1 MACDKRSVLL
11 TCPLLLRAARREPS
25 DLTIATPAILRPSD
39 TDFDTES
46 FHKLLQHYAT
56 TRSPVPRRR
65 NQTRLGVGGGVV
77 PTSREFAFATIGT
90 QPSSFCIGLGAWKE
104 MLGMPRPILVVTSR
118 YPKEVEDRIDRDY
131 NARRDPNQFPFSQQ
145 KLLSASEGADA
156 LFITPADR
164 LESRFFQKV
173 SSTVKVIATYSV
185 GFEHIDLEAAARRK
199 IQVAYTPGVNSE
211 ATADIAMLLLLGAS
225 RRAYEAQELV
235 RTGTWKPLSPDMLLG
250 WQVGGKVLGILGMGR
265 VGQAV
270 ARRARGFG
278 MKIHYCNASE
288 LPAEIAG
295 DAVCHRDPSDLLRA
309 SQFLSLHAPET
320 PQTRH
325 FLNSKTISLLPPGA
339 IVVNTARGG
348 LVVDDD
354 LIAALKSGWVAAAGL
369 DVFEGEPK
377 LHPEYLSLKNTFLL
391 PHIGSATI
399 ETRTAMGML
408 ALDNVEAVL
417 NGRPAPTLVP
427 SVVGN
432 GLRH

>member
-1 MACDKRSVLL
+1 M
-11 TCPLLLRAARREPS
+11 P
-25 DLTIATPAILRPSD
+25 
-39 TDFDTES
+39 
-46 FHKLLQHYAT
+46 
-56 TRSPVPRRR
+56 
-65 NQTRLGVGGGVV
+65 
-77 PTSREFAFATIGT
+77 
-90 QPSSFCIGLGAWKE
+90 
-104 MLGMPRPILVVTSR
+104 GMTKPILVVTSR
-118 YPKEVEDRIDRDY
+118 YPMEVEDRIDRDY
-131 NARRDPNQFPFSQQ
+131 SARRNPSQLPFSQQ
-145 KLLSASEGADA
+145 ELLSAAEGADA
-156 LFITPADR
+156 LFITLADQ
-164 LESRFFQKV
+164 LDSEFFQKV
-173 SSTVKVIATYSV
+173 SSTVRIIATYSV

-199 IQVAYTPGVNSE
+199 IPIAYTPGVNNE

-235 RTGTWKPLSPDMLLG
+235 RTGAWKPMSPDMLLG

-278 MKIHYCNASE
+278 MKIHYHDRSE

-295 DAVCHRDPSDLLRA
+295 DAVYHKDPSDLLRV

-320 PQTRH
+320 SQTRH
-325 FLNSKTISLLPPGA
+325 FLNAKAIGLLPLGA

-354 LIAALKSGWVAAAGL
+354 LIAALKGGRVAAAGL

-377 LHPEYLSLKNTFLL
+377 LNPEYVSLKNTFLL

-408 ALDNVEAVL
+408 ALDNVDAVL
-417 NGRPAPTLVP
+417 NGRAAPTLVP
-427 SVVGN
+427 DLSWKVA
-432 GLRH
+432 

>member
-1 MACDKRSVLL
+1 MTK
-11 TCPLLLRAARREPS
+11 
-25 DLTIATPAILRPSD
+25 
-39 TDFDTES
+39 
-46 FHKLLQHYAT
+46 
-56 TRSPVPRRR
+56 PV
-65 NQTRLGVGGGVV
+65 
-77 PTSREFAFATIGT
+77 
-90 QPSSFCIGLGAWKE
+90 
-104 MLGMPRPILVVTSR
+104 LVVTSH
-118 YPKEVEDRIDRDY
+118 YPKEIEDRIDRDF
-131 NARRDPNQFPFSQQ
+131 NARRNPNQFPFSQQ
-145 KLLSASEGADA
+145 QLLSAADGADA

-164 LESRFFQKV
+164 LDSGFFEKV
-173 SSTVKVIATYSV
+173 SPTIKIIATYSV

-199 IQVAYTPGVNSE
+199 IPVAYTPGVNQE

-235 RTGTWKPLSPDMLLG
+235 RTGAWRPLSPDKLLG
-250 WQVGGKVLGILGMGR
+250 WQVGGKVLGIFGMGR

-278 MKIHYCNASE
+278 MKIHYCNGSK
-288 LPAEIAG
+288 LPEEIAG
-295 DAVCHRDPSDLLRA
+295 DAIYHENPSDLLRA

-325 FLNSKTISLLPPGA
+325 FLNSKAINLLPPGA

-354 LIAALKSGWVAAAGL
+354 LIAALKSGRIAAAGL
-369 DVFEGEPK
+369 DVYEGEPK
-377 LHPEYLSLKNTFLL
+377 LHPEYISLKNTFLL

-417 NGRPAPTLVP
+417 NGKPAPTVVPGRSLELV
-427 SVVGN
+427 S
-432 GLRH
+432 R

>member
-1 MACDKRSVLL
+1 MD
-11 TCPLLLRAARREPS
+11 
-25 DLTIATPAILRPSD
+25 ILAM
-39 TDFDTES
+39 T
-46 FHKLLQHYAT
+46 K
-56 TRSPVPRRR
+56 
-65 NQTRLGVGGGVV
+65 
-77 PTSREFAFATIGT
+77 
-90 QPSSFCIGLGAWKE
+90 
-104 MLGMPRPILVVTSR
+104 PILVVTSR
-118 YPKEVEDRIDRDY
+118 YTKEIEERINRDY
-131 NARRDPNQFPFSQQ
+131 EARRNPNQFPFSQQ
-145 KLLSASEGADA
+145 NLLSAAEGADA
-156 LFITPADR
+156 LFVTPADR
-164 LESRFFQKV
+164 LDSGFFQKV
-173 SSTVKVIATYSV
+173 SPTVKIIATYSV
-185 GFEHIDLEAAARRK
+185 GFEHIDLEAAAHRG
-199 IQVAYTPGVNSE
+199 IPVAYTPGVNSE

-235 RTGTWKPLSPDMLLG
+235 RTGAWRPLSPDMLLG

-278 MKIHYCNASE
+278 MKIHYSNASE

-295 DAVCHRDPSDLLRA
+295 DAVYHQDPSDLLRV

-325 FLNSKTISLLPPGA
+325 FLNSKAISLLPPGA
-339 IVVNTARGG
+339 IVVNAARGG

-354 LIAALKSGWVAAAGL
+354 LIAALKSGRVAAAGL

-377 LHPEYLSLKNTFLL
+377 LHPEYVSLKNTFLL

-417 NGRPAPTLVP
+417 NGGRAPTLVP
-427 SVVGN
+427 GRNREIV
-432 GLRH
+432 

>member
-1 MACDKRSVLL
+1 MTK
-11 TCPLLLRAARREPS
+11 
-25 DLTIATPAILRPSD
+25 
-39 TDFDTES
+39 
-46 FHKLLQHYAT
+46 
-56 TRSPVPRRR
+56 
-65 NQTRLGVGGGVV
+65 
-77 PTSREFAFATIGT
+77 
-90 QPSSFCIGLGAWKE
+90 
-104 MLGMPRPILVVTSR
+104 PILVVSSR
-118 YPKEVEDRIDRDY
+118 YPKEVEERIDRGY
-131 NARRDPNQFPFSQQ
+131 NARRNPSHFPFSQQ
-145 KLLSASEGADA
+145 ELLSAAEGADA

-164 LESRFFQKV
+164 LDSGSFQKV
-173 SSTVKVIATYSV
+173 STTVKIIVTYSV
-185 GFEHIDLEAAARRK
+185 GFEHIDLEAAARRN
-199 IQVAYTPGVNSE
+199 IPVAYAPGVNHE

-235 RTGTWKPLSPDMLLG
+235 RTGAWKPMSPDMLLG
-250 WQVGGKVLGILGMGR
+250 WQVGGKVLGIFGMGR

-278 MKIHYCNASE
+278 MKIHYYDTKE

-295 DAVCHRDPSDLLRA
+295 DAIYHADPSDMLRA

-325 FLNSKTISLLPPGA
+325 FLNSKAISLLPPGA

-348 LVVDDD
+348 LVVDED
-354 LIAALKSGWVAAAGL
+354 LIAALKSGRVAAGL

-377 LHPEYLSLKNTFLL
+377 LHPEYVSLKNTFLL

-417 NGRPAPTLVP
+417 NGSPAPTLVP
-427 SVVGN
+427 GRRREIVLS
-432 GLRH
+432 H